1 MPTRVSAMG
10 DVPWGLAFDGFPG
23 QSRNHARP
31 VFQTADGLISFFHA
45 QTAYVQSN
53 GIWIVVTHPDA
64 YSDEEKA
71 LLEDVKSRCRAEGIP
86 LFICRASELPDG
98 WTRYDR

>member
-1 MPTRVSAMG
+1 MA
-10 DVPWGLAFDGFPG
+10 DVPWGLMFDGFPG
-23 QSRNHARP
+23 QSRNQARP
-31 VFQTADGLISFFHA
+31 VFQTTDSLISFFHA
-45 QTAYVQSN
+45 QSANVQSN

-71 LLEDVKSRCRAEGIP
+71 LLEEVKSRCRAERIP